1 METKVESRIK
11 SKLREMTYQAPTW
24 AEFNNEH
31 RLLLVE
37 QLAVLLGYEADKEDA
52 VTNSIFGSV
61 VRTMTFKFQHTR
73 IRSNHC
79 FFSSSKQN
87 SGTGYGITDRMTEL
101 IPTIRLKT
109 SGLIPN
115 RLLFIISVHNHES
128 RRHHSWTRAA

>member
-24 AEFNNEH
+24 AKFNNEH

-37 QLAVLLGYEADKEDA
+37 QLAVLLGYEADKEERGDELDFWFGGKDYD
-52 VTNSIFGSV
+52 VQVSSIPELD
-61 VRTMTFKFQHTR
+61 RTIVSFHPVNKTP
-73 IRSNHC
+73 
-79 FFSSSKQN
+79 
-87 SGTGYGITDRMTEL
+87 TGYGTTDRMTEL

-115 RLLFIISVHNHES
+115 RRLGDYIGSQS
-128 RRHHSWTRAA
+128 